1 MNGLKLTNVKKS
13 YDGRTVLT
21 GLDRTFPEGSV
32 TCVCGPSGSGKTTLL
47 RVIAGLETPD
57 EGAVSGRPERI
68 AFVFQEDR
76 LAEDFNA
83 VSNVVLA
90 AGKGV
95 DRKTIEA
102 ELASVGIN
110 EFRKP
115 VRDFSG
121 GMKRR
126 VAIVRAMLS
135 GAELF
140 LLDEPYKGLDARTKE
155 SVMEYVAAKTAGK
168 TVVFVTHDPEEL
180 ARTGGDVLELG

>member
-1 MNGLKLTNVKKS
+1 MNQLKLENIKKRYDDHVVLNGLN
-13 YDGRTVLT
+13 
-21 GLDRTFPEGSV
+21 RTFPRGSV
-32 TCVCGPSGSGKTTLL
+32 TCICGPSGSGKTTVL
-47 RVIAGLETPD
+47 RIIAGLEKPD
-57 EGAVSGRPERI
+57 EGNVSGRPERI

-83 VSNVVLA
+83 VSNVALT

-95 DRKTIEA
+95 TRKEIEA
-102 ELASVGIN
+102 ELAAVGIN
-110 EFRKP
+110 EFKKP

-135 GAELF
+135 DAELF
-140 LLDEPYKGLDARTKE
+140 LLDEPYKGLDAHMKE
-155 SVMEYVAAKTAGK
+155 TVMEYVSVKTAGK

-180 ARTGGDVLELG
+180 GRMGGDVLELD